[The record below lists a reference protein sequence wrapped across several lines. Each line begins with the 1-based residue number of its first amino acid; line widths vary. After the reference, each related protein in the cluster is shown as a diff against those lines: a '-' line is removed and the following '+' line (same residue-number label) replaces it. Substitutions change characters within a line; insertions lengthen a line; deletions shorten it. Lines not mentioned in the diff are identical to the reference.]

1 MNKCAVFINL
11 DSLIETKSGREYPL
25 HSKDFRIINDTAKYL
40 KQLPKE
46 VMIIVLSNQ
55 GHIGLLVDEGEFI
68 KKIEYICN
76 DLEVLISRDINSI
89 AYCYSVDKK
98 SYHYMPNPGMVFEC
112 AIDYELNIR
121 NSMFVGTSMTDK
133 QTALNSG
140 ITLFIDIL
148 DIDIE
153 E

>member
-1 MNKCAVFINL
+1 MNNCAVFINL
-11 DSLIETKSGREYPL
+11 DSLIETKSGGEYPL

-46 VMIIVLSNQ
+46 VMIIVLTNQ
-55 GHIGLLVDEGEFI
+55 EHIGLLVDEREFI
-68 KKIEYICN
+68 RKIEYICN

-98 SYHYMPNPGMVFEC
+98 SYNHMPNPGMIFEC

-153 E
+153 A